1 VRGDHLTA
9 TQVAADKVNEHHKI
23 DVMYN
28 TEVAEFRGDPRLEE
42 VLVRDRKTGEVKPLD
57 PAPAGVFV
65 FIGLSPNSNFVPPG
79 VKKDEQGFIVTSP
92 TLETGIP
99 GVFAGGDVRAGSTK
113 QAASAAGEGATA
125 ALMIR
130 EYLRKLG

>member
-1 VRGDHLTA
+1 VHYCATCDGPFYKGREVAVIGGGNSAAEEGVFLTNFASHVTLLVRGDHLTA

-28 TEVAEFRGDPRLEE
+28 TEVAEFRGDPKLQE
-42 VLVRDRKTGEVKPLD
+42 VLVLDRKTGEVKPLD

-79 VKKDEQGFIVTSP
+79 VKKD
-92 TLETGIP
+92 
-99 GVFAGGDVRAGSTK
+99 
-113 QAASAAGEGATA
+113 
-125 ALMIR
+125 
-130 EYLRKLG
+130 